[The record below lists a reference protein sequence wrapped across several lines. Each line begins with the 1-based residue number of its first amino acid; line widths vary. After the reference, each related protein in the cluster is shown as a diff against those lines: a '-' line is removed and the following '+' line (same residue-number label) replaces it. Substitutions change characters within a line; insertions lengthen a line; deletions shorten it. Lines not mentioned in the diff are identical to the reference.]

1 MTRLR
6 RTGRRLGTTLIVLG
20 IAVMLYAGAVVFWRD
35 PVTDVYTAYQQ
46 HQLVESL
53 NHDSRQWAQQAQDT
67 FARHPVSTARE
78 TIANVRGVARR
89 FARAERGHDGRPL
102 GRIVIGRLGVSEV
115 FVEGTSYWH
124 SLTKGPGRYT
134 K

>member
-20 IAVMLYAGAVVFWRD
+20 IAVMVYAGAVVFWRD

-46 HQLVESL
+46 HQLAESL
-53 NHDSRQWAQQAQDT
+53 NHDMRQWSQRSEATFAKAPVSSTRGSLAAVRRVAQD
-67 FARHPVSTARE
+67 FARQ
-78 TIANVRGVARR
+78 
-89 FARAERGHDGRPL
+89 ERGHDGRPL
-102 GRIVIGRLGVSEV
+102 GRILIGRFGLNEV

-124 SLTKGPGRYT
+124 SLTK
-134 K
+134 

>member
-53 NHDSRQWAQQAQDT
+53 NHDSRQWSQQAPDT

-78 TIANVRGVARR
+78 TIDPPTPSRP
-89 FARAERGHDGRPL
+89 RATGSPTRAPWPDASPAPRAVTTAGRSA
-102 GRIVIGRLGVSEV
+102 GS
-115 FVEGTSYWH
+115 
-124 SLTKGPGRYT
+124 
-134 K
+134 